1 MIQQYPIKN
10 LFVNLGERYTVMD
23 GVYGLSA
30 IGRTIFYSKGP
41 FTPSDA
47 TATATT
53 LAISL

>member
-41 FTPSDA
+41 FTPSDT